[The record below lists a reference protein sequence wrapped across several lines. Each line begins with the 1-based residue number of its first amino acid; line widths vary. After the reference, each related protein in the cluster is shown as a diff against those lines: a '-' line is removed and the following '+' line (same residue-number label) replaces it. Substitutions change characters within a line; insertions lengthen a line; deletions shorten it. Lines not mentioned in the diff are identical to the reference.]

1 MRSKGLSNNISHKL
15 YGGHIALCPY
25 TLYDKFH
32 LNASNHVL
40 HVQISLNILLLT
52 GLKWSNNLYGF
63 MDNIEHSVDF
73 MDFDD

>member
-32 LNASNHVL
+32 LNASIPVFHIVL
-40 HVQISLNILLLT
+40 SR
-52 GLKWSNNLYGF
+52 
-63 MDNIEHSVDF
+63 VDWVEE
-73 MDFDD
+73 